1 MHARSPSFGKN
12 GQQQQTHETQLIT
25 ESNIVLNVLDDTS
38 QSMETL
44 NDLRY
49 RSNDQSQENDRN
61 EAGQEALQTEIVQS
75 PGRI

>member
-12 GQQQQTHETQLIT
+12 GQQLQTHETQLIT
-25 ESNIVLNVLDDTS
+25 ESNVVLNVLDDTN

-49 RSNDQSQENDRN
+49 RDIDQSQENDEN
-61 EAGQEALQTEIVQS
+61 EADQALQTEIVRS
-75 PGRI
+75 PAKI